1 MIELESH
8 SRAVASAPMTV
19 DGDGRTVEIQIVRW
33 NEAQSV
39 TDDGAVF
46 YNEVFARGGLR
57 VTPGAR
63 VIVRL
68 DHNPAEFPWLEFTG
82 EKLAGVAEGAVV
94 GQLVST
100 HARSD
105 GLYGTVRL
113 QNTADGAMARGLID
127 PADPILDKFSI
138 EFDDVWRRPARA
150 GETVV
155 RSDARLT
162 GLVLTLSPQR
172 GDARVLAVRS
182 QQQETPHMDEETTP
196 GTPTPETP
204 SDDTTTQE
212 TPVLATLSNARSAA
226 GAQLTVPR
234 AVARPGTVAPGGYDH
249 DYAGAVQQ
257 LAQFPTF
264 GHYCRAR
271 ARSGESPNEGPL
283 FDALSTVTAHG
294 AARRRHARAFEDA
307 TTADIA
313 GLIQVQWINEV
324 IDLYMVLAPTVAN
337 WSTSPMPE
345 KGMTVSQPIV
355 GDRPTPAVQTNQLDQ
370 PTSNKVT
377 VTSSSW
383 SVLTYAGGQGM
394 SIQAIERSEPSYVD
408 LVMRL
413 YVKEMARARNA
424 AAATVLL
431 AHADDVNATA
441 AEYVDAET
449 FPDLLVDISAA
460 FLGTLGQP
468 LEVVGLSIALWKA
481 LGKAKDDAGRYMFPD
496 FGPMNTVGTF
506 DATSPQG
513 QIRKVNYYVEPAWG
527 TTDIKG
533 VAGIRDAFR
542 TITGAVQTITADVP
556 TELSRD
562 IAVYQYAAHGKADA
576 TGLYLIANAT

>member
-1 MIELESH
+1 M
-8 SRAVASAPMTV
+8 
-19 DGDGRTVEIQIVRW
+19 
-33 NEAQSV
+33 
-39 TDDGAVF
+39 F

-57 VTPGAR
+57 VAPGAR

-68 DHNPAEFPWLEFTG
+68 DHSPADFPWLTFTG
-82 EKLAGVAEGAVV
+82 EKLAGVPEGAVV

-100 HARSD
+100 HARAD
-105 GLYGTVRL
+105 ALYGTVRL
-113 QNTADGAMARGLID
+113 QATGAGAMARGLID
-127 PADPILDKFSI
+127 PDDPIIDKFSI
-138 EFDDVWRRPARA
+138 EFDDVFRPPARP

-182 QQQETPHMDEETTP
+182 THQETPHMDEQETP
-196 GTPTPETP
+196 GTQTPDTP
-204 SDDTTTQE
+204 SDDTTAQHSA
-212 TPVLATLSNARSAA
+212 PLATLSNARAA
-226 GAQLTVPR
+226 TGERITVPR
-234 AVARPGTVAPGGYDH
+234 TVARPGEVAPGGYDH
-249 DYAGAVQQ
+249 ELAQAVQT

-264 GHYCRAR
+264 GHYARAR

-283 FDALSTVTAHG
+283 FQALAIATEAG
-294 AARRRHARAFEDA
+294 AQRRRHARAFEDA

-313 GLIQVQWINEV
+313 GLLQTQWLNDV
-324 IDLYMVLAPTVAN
+324 IDLYMVVAPTVAN
-337 WSTSPMPE
+337 WSTSPMPA

-394 SIQAIERSEPSYVD
+394 SIQAIERSEPDYVD

-413 YVKEMARARNA
+413 YVKEMAKARNS

-431 AHADDVNATA
+431 AQADDVNATA

-449 FPDLLVDISAA
+449 FPDLLVDISGT
-460 FLGTLGQP
+460 FLATLGQP
-468 LEVVGLSIALWKA
+468 LEVVGLSIPLWKA
-481 LGKAKDDAGRYMFPD
+481 LGKAKDTTDRYMFPD

-513 QIRKVNYYVEPAWG
+513 QIRKVSYYVEPAWG

-542 TITGAVQTITADVP
+542 TLTGPIQTITADVP

-576 TGLYLIANAT
+576 TGLYLIANAS